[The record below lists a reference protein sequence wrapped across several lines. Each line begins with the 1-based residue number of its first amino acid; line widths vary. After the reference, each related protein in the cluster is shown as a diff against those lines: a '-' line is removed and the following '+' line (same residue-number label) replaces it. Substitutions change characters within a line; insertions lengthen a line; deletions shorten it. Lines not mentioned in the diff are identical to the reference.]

1 MYQSQTVSL
10 DNTSWHMLMFVG
22 WDVEWCPRS
31 RITTSLTYKRPFFWI
46 SMKSRLV
53 RAATET
59 STFHKWSPFIKSR
72 RRYMAEILAIRRKTL
87 YNQSIN
93 VLITEQGV
101 KIVYTRVPIINVVSV
116 QTRTL
121 AHHGHVTVNNQSGKA
136 LYRIKILMY
145 DKVFIWPK
153 ELW

>member
-1 MYQSQTVSL
+1 
-10 DNTSWHMLMFVG
+10 
-22 WDVEWCPRS
+22 
-31 RITTSLTYKRPFFWI
+31 
-46 SMKSRLV
+46 
-53 RAATET
+53 
-59 STFHKWSPFIKSR
+59 
-72 RRYMAEILAIRRKTL
+72 MAEILAIRRKTL

-145 DKVFIWPK
+145 DKVFI
-153 ELW
+153 